1 MHAASADS
9 SSSSFLERINSDQH
23 ELAMRVFMV
32 IVLGSLGRA
41 SRAGASRSTCWAG
54 PSPEARGV
62 LGYFYPWL
70 IRSEALHY
78 GYALVML
85 VGLWLLRKGFT
96 GRLDHFWWMTA
107 FWIQFFHHVEHAL
120 LQTAGAHRPQPGGEA
135 GPCNECRPVVGAA
148 RRAPS
153 FLQHHRVHS
162 DGDRDGT
169 TILSP
174 PATETEKPR
183 CLCAAHAAGLDIP
196 SGSRGTG
203 IVRPGRHIAA
213 TDQTRAVCPGA
224 LMRSS
229 QLPAWTCSDG
239 RSSVPCCAGGISAR
253 RRSWCCWPW
262 RS

>member
-23 ELAMRVFMV
+23 ELAMRLFMV
-32 IVLGSLGRA
+32 IVLGHWAEHLVQGIQIYVLG
-41 SRAGASRSTCWAG
+41 W
-54 PSPEARGV
+54 PVPEARGV

-120 LQTAGAHRPQPGGEA
+120 LQLQAITGHNLMG
-135 GPCNECRPVVGAA
+135 RPVPTSLVQLWV
-148 RRAPS
+148 P
-153 FLQHHRVHS
+153 RVELHLFYN
-162 DGDRDGT
+162 
-169 TILSP
+169 TIVFIPMVIAMYYHLFP
-174 PATETEKPR
+174 PATETERPR

-196 SGSRGTG
+196 SE
-203 IVRPGRHIAA
+203 AA
-213 TDQTRAVCPGA
+213 A
-224 LMRSS
+224 
-229 QLPAWTCSDG
+229 PA
-239 RSSVPCCAGGISAR
+239 
-253 RRSWCCWPW
+253 
-262 RS
+262 